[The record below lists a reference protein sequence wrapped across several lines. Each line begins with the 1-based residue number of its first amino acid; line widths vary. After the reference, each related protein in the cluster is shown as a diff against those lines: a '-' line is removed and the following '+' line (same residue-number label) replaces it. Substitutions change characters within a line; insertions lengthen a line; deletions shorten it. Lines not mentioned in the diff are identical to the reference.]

1 MKKYILYVLSLY
13 LFINPIIAT
22 NVLIVSPERFSTS
35 SDLESISLIYGE
47 SELPST
53 CVVDTKLNKITPDIL
68 TSRGSNLFWAP
79 SGTVLTHAE
88 YDLVDQARGAFGVV
102 RLVQSM
108 WRHTLD
114 SFPKVCPVTG
124 CTPLCKA
131 LDNWN
136 KQPILTIDSHAECMI
151 GCQLNAYYDPS
162 THTLVFPQFLDKGRM
177 KYTCSSFDVVAHES
191 GHACLNAMCPTLS
204 SDRSDHRA
212 LHESFGDLTA
222 LFASLDIA
230 TPTQQ
235 IKWLSS
241 PHTGTCIGGDL
252 TGTCIR
258 DPHDGHSVSCEAHD
272 LSKPLT
278 RFMCD
283 YMNHLWQTKTEEES
297 TRDILYQAQQ
307 DFLEAMLYNL
317 DSKNILQSIIDY
329 FATNKV
335 SIRDSYFAALTAQ
348 FTSCSL
354 TDA

>member
-22 NVLIVSPERFSTS
+22 NVLIVAPERFATS
-35 SDLESISLIYGE
+35 SDLLSIPLLYGDG
-47 SELPST
+47 ELPST
-53 CVVDTKLNKITPDIL
+53 CVVDTKLNEITPDIL
-68 TSRGSNLFWAP
+68 TSRGSNLFWEP
-79 SGTVLTHAE
+79 SGEVLTSSE
-88 YDLVDQARGAFGVV
+88 CDLVDQARGAFGVV

-108 WRHTLD
+108 WSHTLD
-114 SFPKVCPVTG
+114 RFPKVCPVTG

-131 LDNWN
+131 LDNWD
-136 KQPILTIDSHAECMI
+136 KQPILTIDSHAKCET

-191 GHACLNAMCPTLS
+191 GHACLNAMCPALS

-230 TPTQQ
+230 PASQQ
-235 IKWLSS
+235 ADWLSS

-283 YMNHLWQTKTEEES
+283 YMNHLWRTKVPGIS
-297 TRDILYQAQQ
+297 AKDILYQAQYN
-307 DFLEAMLYNL
+307 FLEALLYSL
-317 DSKNILQSIIDY
+317 DSENILQSIIHY
-329 FATNKV
+329 FHSYKTP
-335 SIRDSYFAALTAQ
+335 IEDSYFAALTAQ

-354 TDA
+354 T